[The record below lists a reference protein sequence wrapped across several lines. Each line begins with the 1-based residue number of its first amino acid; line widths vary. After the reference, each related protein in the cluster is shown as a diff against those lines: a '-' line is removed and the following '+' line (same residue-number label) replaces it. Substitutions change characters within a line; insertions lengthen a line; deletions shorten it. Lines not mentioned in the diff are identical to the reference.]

1 MFLTCIVGLCP
12 VVSSAVSEA
21 SVDVVDP
28 SLFAALHWRSI
39 GPYRGGRSVAASG
52 VAGDKRT
59 FYFGAVGGGVWKT
72 QNAGRTWF
80 PVMDAQPVASIGAI
94 AVAPS
99 DANTVYVGSGEADM
113 RSDIIAGNGMY
124 RSTDAGATW
133 THIGLDDT
141 RQIGRILVDPHD
153 ARTLLVAALG
163 HAYGPNDMR
172 GVYRS
177 TDGGTTWTRT
187 LFRDRDTGAIDLAA
201 TPDGD
206 TVYASLWQTR
216 RPPWNTYPPSN
227 GPGSGLYVSHDRGV
241 TWNALSA
248 NGFPSD
254 GLGKIGLAVAPSDPS
269 RVYAIVDAKA
279 GGLYRSDDAGATWK
293 RINDDPRLW
302 DRGWYFCHVAVDP
315 KDPDLVYVSDTG
327 VYRSTDGGVHV
338 AAIKGS
344 PDGDDFH
351 QMWIDPSDGSTMVL
365 ASDQGTT
372 VSVDRAATWSS
383 WFNQPTGQFYHV
395 ATDDAFPFWVY
406 GAQQDSGAARIR
418 SRSDHR
424 GIEARDWEAITAGG
438 ESGYIAPDPRDA
450 SIVFGDT
457 VTRENLRTRQSR
469 NVSPTTGRPGVFR
482 DEWTLPLAF
491 GPDHALYF
499 AHQSVYRTRDDGATW
514 ASISGDL
521 ARAHA
526 GVPAT
531 LDPTTA
537 ADAATGE
544 PRGVVYALAPSPLDE
559 KMVWAGTDDGLVYVT
574 TDGAASW
581 RAVTPPG
588 VTPWSH
594 VAGIDASHLD
604 PATAYV
610 AIDRHRLDDLRPYLY
625 VTHDAGRSWRSATAG
640 IPDGSFVNAVR
651 ADPIRRGLVYAGT
664 ETGVY
669 VSFDDGARW
678 QSLRLDMPV
687 VSVRD
692 LVVHGTDLVIATH
705 GRAFWVLDDIEP
717 LRALASDAS
726 SHARLFPPRVAIR
739 TREGNDEAE
748 ASPPETPL
756 GENPPNGA
764 FIDYVVPPGA
774 SGPLTL
780 DIVDGSGDV
789 VRHYASDVATKPVDP
804 KDVPFPPYWIV
815 TPQPPSALPGM
826 HRIVWDFHI
835 DTPDG
840 PLAAPGTYAV
850 RLVQNA
856 RTLTERLILHRD
868 PRVAATDAQLV
879 DQTQTAR
886 AIARLL
892 ARVRAAIADADAAR
906 ATNPAKRVAIDGI
919 AGVAPHASPDDST
932 GSATSADTT
941 SLRYRA
947 RLLDALEASVESADT
962 APTPDERAAF
972 DALREPTLRAI
983 ETLRALR

>member
-1 MFLTCIVGLCP
+1 
-12 VVSSAVSEA
+12 
-21 SVDVVDP
+21 
-28 SLFAALHWRSI
+28 
-39 GPYRGGRSVAASG
+39 
-52 VAGDKRT
+52 
-59 FYFGAVGGGVWKT
+59 
-72 QNAGRTWF
+72 
-80 PVMDAQPVASIGAI
+80 
-94 AVAPS
+94 
-99 DANTVYVGSGEADM
+99 
-113 RSDIIAGNGMY
+113 
-124 RSTDAGATW
+124 
-133 THIGLDDT
+133 
-141 RQIGRILVDPHD
+141 
-153 ARTLLVAALG
+153 
-163 HAYGPNDMR
+163 
-172 GVYRS
+172 
-177 TDGGTTWTRT
+177 
-187 LFRDRDTGAIDLAA
+187 
-201 TPDGD
+201 
-206 TVYASLWQTR
+206 
-216 RPPWNTYPPSN
+216 
-227 GPGSGLYVSHDRGV
+227 
-241 TWNALSA
+241 
-248 NGFPSD
+248 
-254 GLGKIGLAVAPSDPS
+254 
-269 RVYAIVDAKA
+269 
-279 GGLYRSDDAGATWK
+279 
-293 RINDDPRLW
+293 
-302 DRGWYFCHVAVDP
+302 
-315 KDPDLVYVSDTG
+315 
-327 VYRSTDGGVHV
+327 
-338 AAIKGS
+338 
-344 PDGDDFH
+344 
-351 QMWIDPSDGSTMVL
+351 
-365 ASDQGTT
+365 
-372 VSVDRAATWSS
+372 
-383 WFNQPTGQFYHV
+383 
-395 ATDDAFPFWVY
+395 
-406 GAQQDSGAARIR
+406 
-418 SRSDHR
+418 
-424 GIEARDWEAITAGG
+424 
-438 ESGYIAPDPRDA
+438 
-450 SIVFGDT
+450 
-457 VTRENLRTRQSR
+457 
-469 NVSPTTGRPGVFR
+469 
-482 DEWTLPLAF
+482 
-491 GPDHALYF
+491 
-499 AHQSVYRTRDDGATW
+499 
-514 ASISGDL
+514 
-521 ARAHA
+521 
-526 GVPAT
+526 
-531 LDPTTA
+531 
-537 ADAATGE
+537 
-544 PRGVVYALAPSPLDE
+544 
-559 KMVWAGTDDGLVYVT
+559 
-574 TDGAASW
+574 
-581 RAVTPPG
+581 
-588 VTPWSH
+588 
-594 VAGIDASHLD
+594 
-604 PATAYV
+604 
-610 AIDRHRLDDLRPYLY
+610 
-625 VTHDAGRSWRSATAG
+625 
-640 IPDGSFVNAVR
+640 
-651 ADPIRRGLVYAGT
+651 VYAGT